1 MYESIRGL
9 ALRTIRHDDRTSILS
24 AWTAERGRVAIS
36 MPAGNGREARCRWR
50 CSRVWL

>member
-24 AWTAERGRVAIS
+24 AWTADAD
-36 MPAGNGREARCRWR
+36 
-50 CSRVWL
+50 VWP